1 MNITIVNQQ
10 GHNFGDEAAGAGLLN
25 RILQYEEVENV
36 TVLYASDSILPIT
49 DSRIIHKPDISLK
62 NVGLKNLI
70 TYYLFGSK
78 IVKNKKLNEWIRIIK
93 TLHMRNKERVQQGKK
108 ITYVDDRYLKEAK
121 ENLYE

>member
-49 DSRIIHKPDISLK
+49 DSRIIYEIIVENDAANNPICFINNKLIKILNIAEIVVEMPTILFFLFESNIFPKYCEKQRNMVPDKRDGIYFILA
-62 NVGLKNLI
+62 I
-70 TYYLFGSK
+70 
-78 IVKNKKLNEWIRIIK
+78 
-93 TLHMRNKERVQQGKK
+93 
-108 ITYVDDRYLKEAK
+108 
-121 ENLYE
+121 